1 MQIGCQIFQ
10 FGVLAG
16 LLSHRLLHPTAAI
29 VSHCGG
35 GDCGCDF
42 LGNHGPS
49 AESIKCHL
57 CRPRSRHVSRLESG
71 LRTDPTCSLGLCL
84 AHHLPLKDWKG
95 STFALPSD
103 PCLGE
108 CRKRSQQRSQAHVY
122 ARTHIHID
130 LIVVLLCDSDV
141 LYTNRSSVESLL
153 ACVNYCG
160 QPDYMC
166 RPDINR
172 ISQGTPSRLAY
183 VDFPPKVALLTIS
196 GKSHAS
202 DHIQSRGCNL
212 PSAKSAIFAGHCT
225 PKTEVLHKSQ
235 SEPRSWS
242 SKKLLMF
249 PKLDTNRLPHALH
262 PIALLHAWIEIS
274 AESSSSFSQLPGGQ
288 HHVKLNHRQLL
299 GCVCVCGWVMAKARL
314 PLDVGQQRRANLN
327 SSSTLSFVSGQLSSI
342 TSFRL
347 VSAWHAERRRSEE
360 KNCGLSA
367 NEQDLDVRYFVERI
381 VKSVSQAGNKN

>member
-1 MQIGCQIFQ
+1 
-10 FGVLAG
+10 
-16 LLSHRLLHPTAAI
+16 
-29 VSHCGG
+29 
-35 GDCGCDF
+35 
-42 LGNHGPS
+42 
-49 AESIKCHL
+49 
-57 CRPRSRHVSRLESG
+57 
-71 LRTDPTCSLGLCL
+71 
-84 AHHLPLKDWKG
+84 
-95 STFALPSD
+95 
-103 PCLGE
+103 
-108 CRKRSQQRSQAHVY
+108 
-122 ARTHIHID
+122 
-130 LIVVLLCDSDV
+130 
-141 LYTNRSSVESLL
+141 
-153 ACVNYCG
+153 
-160 QPDYMC
+160 MC

-242 SKKLLMF
+242 SKKSLMF

-299 GCVCVCGWVMAKARL
+299 GSRIQENKEKTM
-314 PLDVGQQRRANLN
+314 PP
-327 SSSTLSFVSGQLSSI
+327 SGQFLLHTI
-342 TSFRL
+342 TSLDHLTIAPF
-347 VSAWHAERRRSEE
+347 
-360 KNCGLSA
+360 A
-367 NEQDLDVRYFVERI
+367 NEIFTSGSAL
-381 VKSVSQAGNKN
+381 

>member
-1 MQIGCQIFQ
+1 MEN
-10 FGVLAG
+10 V
-16 LLSHRLLHPTAAI
+16 
-29 VSHCGG
+29 G
-35 GDCGCDF
+35 GDS
-42 LGNHGPS
+42 L
-49 AESIKCHL
+49 
-57 CRPRSRHVSRLESG
+57 
-71 LRTDPTCSLGLCL
+71 PTGETS
-84 AHHLPLKDWKG
+84 KKSQG

-122 ARTHIHID
+122 ARTHIHVD

-141 LYTNRSSVESLL
+141 LYTNCSSVESLL

-202 DHIQSRGCNL
+202 DHIQREICHLCWTLHSEV
-212 PSAKSAIFAGHCT
+212 STATIV
-225 PKTEVLHKSQ
+225 TEVLHKSQ

-242 SKKLLMF
+242 SKKSLMF

-274 AESSSSFSQLPGGQ
+274 AESSSSFSQLP
-288 HHVKLNHRQLL
+288 VLL
-299 GCVCVCGWVMAKARL
+299 L
-314 PLDVGQQRRANLN
+314 QN
-327 SSSTLSFVSGQLSSI
+327 SSRIQENKEKTMPPSGQFLLHTI
-342 TSFRL
+342 TSLDHLTIAPF
-347 VSAWHAERRRSEE
+347 
-360 KNCGLSA
+360 A
-367 NEQDLDVRYFVERI
+367 NEIFTSGSAL
-381 VKSVSQAGNKN
+381 